1 MSLKGTSQ
9 ISKIFHKKTHFCA
22 HTRKVKIKN
31 YNLDIFKTNQEIN
44 LYFYDRY
51 APLLKGGV
59 IIEFFPLF
67 PVQAEGNVFKLLHSV
82 N

>member
-9 ISKIFHKKTHFCA
+9 ISKYFIKKLISA
-22 HTRKVKIKN
+22 HTQEKKKIKN